1 MDFNKTSPLVPQN
14 AVLIFLLGFP
24 SPQRQN
30 TLGIEIMAR
39 ITWQQVDW
47 YNTVFL
53 LGTLAVTLTAVPAYL
68 WLYGPSWFH
77 AGMFVLFFI
86 LTGLSITLGYHR
98 LFSHHAFQ
106 AAWPVRLLT
115 LIFGAA
121 AFENSALTWCADHR
135 QHHKHTDREED
146 PYDISKGFFH
156 AHMGWI
162 IFKLGEP
169 PSFASVPDLE
179 RDSLV
184 RWQHRNY
191 VLIGLLAGFAL
202 PALIGWYWGGAK
214 DALGAFLIAG
224 VARTVFVHHSTF
236 FINSLCHT
244 LGKQPYSDRCTARDH
259 WLMAFFTFG
268 EGYHNFHHAFQH
280 DYRNG
285 VKAWQFDPTKWS
297 IWLLSKVGLA
307 SQLRSVPEERIR
319 HAEITE
325 QQRQLVTKMAA
336 MPLAQA
342 ALLRAQIEAV
352 QARLR
357 EAYEH
362 WEKLEVEYRRVM
374 DKKLEAS
381 KDKLAELTREFREA
395 REKLVVAFREWERAH
410 STALSAVL
418 AGA

>member
-1 MDFNKTSPLVPQN
+1 
-14 AVLIFLLGFP
+14 
-24 SPQRQN
+24 
-30 TLGIEIMAR
+30 MAR
-39 ITWQQVDW
+39 ITWQQVNW

-53 LGTLAVTLTAVPAYL
+53 LGTLAITLTAVPAYL
-68 WLYGPSWFH
+68 WRFGPSWFH

-191 VLIGLLAGFAL
+191 VMIGLLAGFGL

-352 QARLR
+352 QGRLR

-381 KDKLAELTREFREA
+381 KEKLAELAREFREA
-395 REKLVVAFREWERAH
+395 REKLVAAFHEWERAH

>member
-1 MDFNKTSPLVPQN
+1 
-14 AVLIFLLGFP
+14 
-24 SPQRQN
+24 
-30 TLGIEIMAR
+30 MAR
-39 ITWQQVDW
+39 ITWQQVNW

-53 LGTLAVTLTAVPAYL
+53 LGTLAITLTAVPAYL
-68 WLYGPSWFH
+68 WRFGPSWFH

-191 VLIGLLAGFAL
+191 VMIGLLAGFGL

-352 QARLR
+352 QGRLR

-381 KDKLAELTREFREA
+381 KEKLAELAREFREA
-395 REKLVVAFREWERAH
+395 REKLVAAFHEWERAH

-418 AGA
+418 AGT

>member
-1 MDFNKTSPLVPQN
+1 
-14 AVLIFLLGFP
+14 
-24 SPQRQN
+24 
-30 TLGIEIMAR
+30 MAR
-39 ITWQQVDW
+39 ITWQQVNW

-53 LGTLAVTLTAVPAYL
+53 LGTLAITLTAVPAYL
-68 WLYGPSWFH
+68 WRFGPSWFH

-191 VLIGLLAGFAL
+191 VLIGLLAGFVL

-352 QARLR
+352 QGRLR

-381 KDKLAELTREFREA
+381 KEKLAELAREFREA
-395 REKLVVAFREWERAH
+395 REKLVAAFHEWERAH

>member
-1 MDFNKTSPLVPQN
+1 
-14 AVLIFLLGFP
+14 
-24 SPQRQN
+24 
-30 TLGIEIMAR
+30 MAR
-39 ITWQQVDW
+39 ITWQQVNW

-53 LGTLAVTLTAVPAYL
+53 LGTLAITLTAVPAYL
-68 WLYGPSWFH
+68 WRFGPSWFH

-191 VLIGLLAGFAL
+191 VLIGLLAGFVL

-352 QARLR
+352 QGRLR

-381 KDKLAELTREFREA
+381 KEKLAELAREFREA
-395 REKLVVAFREWERAH
+395 REKLVAAFHEWERAH

-418 AGA
+418 AGT

>member
-1 MDFNKTSPLVPQN
+1 
-14 AVLIFLLGFP
+14 
-24 SPQRQN
+24 
-30 TLGIEIMAR
+30 MAR
-39 ITWQQVDW
+39 ITWQQVNW

-53 LGTLAVTLTAVPAYL
+53 LGTLALTLTAVPAYI
-68 WLYGPSWFH
+68 WRYGMSWFH
-77 AGMFVLFFI
+77 LGMFVLFFI

-98 LFSHHAFQ
+98 LFSHHSFQ

-135 QHHKHTDREED
+135 QHHKHTDHDED

-162 IFKLGEP
+162 MFKLGEP
-169 PSFASVPDLE
+169 PSFACVPDLE
-179 RDSLV
+179 RDPLV

-191 VLIGLLAGFAL
+191 VLIGLLAGFVL
-202 PALIGWYWGGAK
+202 PAVIGWFWGGAEV
-214 DALGAFLIAG
+214 ALGAFLIAG

-244 LGKQPYSDRCTARDH
+244 MGKQPYSDRCTARDH

-297 IWLLSKVGLA
+297 IWLLSKIGLA
-307 SQLRSVPEERIR
+307 SQLRRVPAERIR

-325 QQRQLVTKMAA
+325 QQRQLAAKMAA
-336 MPLAQA
+336 MPAAQA
-342 ALLRAQIEAV
+342 APLRAQVEVV
-352 QARLR
+352 QARLH
-357 EAYEH
+357 EAFAH
-362 WEKLEVEYRRVM
+362 WEKLEIEYRRAM
-374 DKKLEAS
+374 EKKIEAS
-381 KDKLAELTREFREA
+381 REKLNQLSLEFREA
-395 REKLVVAFREWERAH
+395 REKLIVAFHEWENAH
-410 STALSAVL
+410 SSALSAML
-418 AGA
+418 ARA

>member
-1 MDFNKTSPLVPQN
+1 
-14 AVLIFLLGFP
+14 
-24 SPQRQN
+24 
-30 TLGIEIMAR
+30 MAQTR
-39 ITWQQVDW
+39 MTWQTINW

-53 LGTLAVTLTAVPAYL
+53 LGTAVVTLTAVPAYL
-68 WLYGPSWFH
+68 WHSGLSWFQ
-77 AGMFVLFFI
+77 AGLFLLFFI

-135 QHHKHTDREED
+135 QHHKHTDHEED

-162 IFKLGEP
+162 MFKLGEP
-169 PSFASVPDLE
+169 PTFASVPDLE
-179 RDSLV
+179 RDPLV
-184 RWQHRNY
+184 RWQHKYY
-191 VLIGLLAGFAL
+191 VVIGVLAGFVL
-202 PALIGWYWGGAK
+202 PAVLGWFWGGGEA
-214 DALGAFLIAG
+214 ALGAFLIAG

-307 SQLRSVPEERIR
+307 SQLRRVPDERIR

-325 QQRQLVTKMAA
+325 QQRQLARKMAA
-336 MPLAQA
+336 LPAAQLAPV
-342 ALLRAQIEAV
+342 RAQVEAV
-352 QARLR
+352 QARLH
-357 EAYEH
+357 EAFER
-362 WEKLEVEYRRVM
+362 WEKLEVEYRRAM
-374 DKKLEAS
+374 EKKIEAS
-381 KDKLAELTREFREA
+381 REKVAQLSHDFREA
-395 REKLVVAFREWERAH
+395 REKLVVAFHEWEQAH
-410 STALSAVL
+410 SSALSTML

>member
-1 MDFNKTSPLVPQN
+1 
-14 AVLIFLLGFP
+14 
-24 SPQRQN
+24 
-30 TLGIEIMAR
+30 MAR
-39 ITWQQVDW
+39 ITWQKINW

-53 LGTLAVTLTAVPAYL
+53 LGTLLVTLTAVPAYV
-68 WLYGPSWFH
+68 WHYGLSWFH
-77 AGMFVLFFI
+77 LGMFVMFFI

-121 AFENSALTWCADHR
+121 AFENSALTWCDDHR
-135 QHHKHTDREED
+135 RHHKHTDHEED

-162 IFKLGEP
+162 MFKLGEP
-169 PSFASVPDLE
+169 ANFATVPDLE
-179 RDSLV
+179 RDPLV

-191 VLIGLLAGFAL
+191 VLVGVLAGFVL
-202 PALIGWYWGGAK
+202 PAVIGWFWGGGEA
-214 DALGAFLIAG
+214 ALGAFLIAG

-244 LGKQPYSDRCTARDH
+244 LGNQPYSDRCSARDS
-259 WLMAFFTFG
+259 WFMAFFTFG

-285 VKAWQFDPTKWS
+285 VKAWQFDPTKWT
-297 IWLLSKVGLA
+297 IWLLAKIGLA
-307 SQLRSVPEERIR
+307 SQLRRVPEERIR

-325 QQRQLVTKMAA
+325 QQRQLAAKMAA
-336 MPLAQA
+336 MPAAQA
-342 ALLRAQIEAV
+342 APLRAQVEVV
-352 QARLR
+352 QARLH
-357 EAYEH
+357 EAFER
-362 WEKLEVEYRRVM
+362 WEKLEVEYRRTM
-374 DKKLEAS
+374 EKKLEAS
-381 KDKLAELTREFREA
+381 REKLNELSREFREA
-395 REKLVVAFREWERAH
+395 REKLVAAFHEWEQAH
-410 STALSAVL
+410 SSALSTML